1 MSGTGKT
8 IKCLIKYD
16 AFYYKLDPDFS
27 KTEKRGVVMI
37 SANNKVVLALIGAGG
52 RGTQVILG
60 MQKCAP
66 DVEVKYVCE
75 VDRERGGRVID
86 ELEKQQN
93 LRPKRVED
101 MRRVFEDKDVD
112 AVVICT
118 PEHWHALATVWACQ
132 AGKDVY
138 VEKNIS
144 LNIMEGR
151 KMINAAKRYNSIV
164 QCGFQNRSGAYNI
177 HARDYIQRGKL
188 GKIVL
193 VKAYCMLPGNKPW
206 IYKEDEPVP
215 EGLNWDMW
223 LGPAPAVPYNVSRHK
238 GYNEFWAYSCG
249 LPLADCCHV
258 IDLAR
263 MVAVDPE
270 NPKSAYCA
278 GGRVLYNDKREIPDN
293 QTITYDMGEFP
304 MTVEASIYGEY
315 LQKAPPEVRYGRN
328 LFPNWPFLSDRMEIY
343 GTEGM
348 MYLGRHGAG
357 WQVLGADSK
366 VLAQEYG
373 YFPDEEHQQDFIK
386 CIRTRKVPN
395 ANLEQS
401 HKSATLVH
409 LANLSYRVG
418 KKQLYFDSESEQV
431 INSDE
436 ANTITKGSYRPGFEI
451 PDAK

>member
-1 MSGTGKT
+1 VIIIFSQ
-8 IKCLIKYD
+8 IKFK
-16 AFYYKLDPDFS
+16 AM
-27 KTEKRGVVMI
+27 T
-37 SANNKVVLALIGAGG
+37 SANDKVVLALIGAGG

-60 MQKCAP
+60 MQKCMP
-66 DVEVKYVCE
+66 GVEVKYVCE
-75 VDRERGGRVID
+75 VDKERGGRVID

-93 LRPKRVED
+93 VRPQRIED
-101 MRRVFEDKDVD
+101 MRRAFDDRDID
-112 AVVICT
+112 AVVVCT
-118 PEHWHALATVWACQ
+118 PEHWHALATIRACQ

-144 LNIMEGR
+144 MNIREGR
-151 KMINAAKRYNSIV
+151 KMIEAAEKYKRIV

-177 HARDYIQRGKL
+177 NAREYIRSGKL

-193 VKAYCMLPGNKPW
+193 LKAYCMLPGNKPW
-206 IYKEDEPVP
+206 LYKDDEPVP

-223 LGPAPAVPYNVSRHK
+223 LGPAPMVPYNVSRHK

-263 MVAVDPE
+263 MVTGDPG
-270 NPKSAYCA
+270 NPASAFCA
-278 GGRVLYNDKREIPDN
+278 GGRVLYDDKREIPDN
-293 QTITYDMGEFP
+293 QTITYDLGEFP

-315 LQKAPPEVRYGRN
+315 LQKATPEVRYGN
-328 LFPNWPFLSDRMEIY
+328 LFPDWPFLSDRMEIY

-366 VLAQEYG
+366 VIAQEYG
-373 YFPDEEHQQDFIK
+373 YFPDEEHQKDFIT

-395 ANLEQS
+395 ANIEQS
-401 HKSATLVH
+401 HKSAILVH
-409 LANLSYRVG
+409 LANLSYRCG
-418 KKQLYFDSESEQV
+418 KKQLYFDSASESV
-431 INSDE
+431 TNSTE
-436 ANTITKGSYRPGFEI
+436 ANKISEGSYRQGFEI
-451 PDAK
+451 PQII